1 MITQQMISDE
11 VQEAYSNKSV
21 QEQATAQMA
30 YNIGLQ
36 WVQNQPVTWC
46 SIDSKSKREARREQ
60 RRKRKEQAD
69 AIYNDIYSKIVP
81 NESKEIDGVQ
91 VVGIG
96 FIALFILKMIISW
109 VVQQI
114 LSHYFAENA

>member
-1 MITQQMISDE
+1 MITQQIISDE
-11 VQEAYSNKSV
+11 IQSEYSKPE
-21 QEQATAQMA
+21 EQATAQVA

-36 WVQNQPVTWC
+36 WVQNQPSTWC

-69 AIYNDIYSKIVP
+69 AMYNDIYSKMVP
-81 NESKEIDGVQ
+81 SEPKEIDGVH

-96 FIALFILKMIISW
+96 FIALWILQVIISW

-114 LSHYFAENA
+114 LSHYFTENA